1 MSHTPINTDISQINN
16 SLTNNSLSNIQN
28 LSKVIQPGSMQIPVA
43 NTSFSENFHL
53 PKEPQSM
60 NSIPHNAPPQT
71 TQQSSTTYGS
81 FRQGGHP
88 YQAQH
93 HQQQGQKPSHQQQGQ
108 QPSHQQ
114 QGQQPS
120 HQQQGQQPSHQQQG
134 QQPSHQQQGQ
144 QSSHQQQGQQSS
156 HQQQGQQ
163 SSHQQQGQQSS
174 HQQQG
179 QQSSHQQ
186 QGQPIPRPS
195 ATSNPSTQ
203 TSSTLFNNYLAQ
215 RNQANANPQPQ
226 KPIEDISLQV
236 YKKGDRLNGK
246 SRPQTFNPFTSKS
259 HQPENCGFIG
269 STFVIFDNRTKF
281 FIVNS
286 EEERQYDI
294 SMLKK
299 IFIPQNTVDYVKKQ
313 KTNTGMYK
321 SSLYPISL

>member
-1 MSHTPINTDISQINN
+1 VNNKSQDDSTYKPKMMSHTLINTDISQINN

-28 LSKVIQPGSMQIPVA
+28 LSKAIQPGSMQIPVA
-43 NTSFSENFHL
+43 NTSFGANFH
-53 PKEPQSM
+53 PPTEPQSM
-60 NSIPHNAPPQT
+60 NSIPHNAPPQN
-71 TQQSSTTYGS
+71 TQHSSTTYGS

-88 YQAQH
+88 YQAQQLQH
-93 HQQQGQKPSHQQQGQ
+93 
-108 QPSHQQ
+108 
-114 QGQQPS
+114 
-120 HQQQGQQPSHQQQG
+120 
-134 QQPSHQQQGQ
+134 QGQ

-281 FIVNS
+281 FIANS

>member
-1 MSHTPINTDISQINN
+1 LRSKKISLNNKSQDDSTYKPKIMIHNHINTDISQINN

-43 NTSFSENFHL
+43 NTSFGANFH
-53 PKEPQSM
+53 PPTEPQSM
-60 NSIPHNAPPQT
+60 NSIPYNAPPQT

-88 YQAQH
+88 YQA
-93 HQQQGQKPSHQQQGQ
+93 
-108 QPSHQQ
+108 
-114 QGQQPS
+114 
-120 HQQQGQQPSHQQQG
+120 
-134 QQPSHQQQGQ
+134 HQQQGQ
-144 QSSHQQQGQQSS
+144 QSNHQQQGQQSN

-163 SSHQQQGQQSS
+163 SNHQQQGQQSN

-179 QQSSHQQ
+179 QQ
-186 QGQPIPRPS
+186 IPRPNS
-195 ATSNPSTQ
+195 TQTPSTQ
-203 TSSTLFNNYLAQ
+203 TSSTLFNNYLSQ
-215 RNQANANPQPQ
+215 RNQANPNPQPQ

-281 FIVNS
+281 FIANS

>member
-1 MSHTPINTDISQINN
+1 MMSNTLINTDISQINN
-16 SLTNNSLSNIQN
+16 SLSNIQN
-28 LSKVIQPGSMQIPVA
+28 LSKAIQPGSMQIPVS
-43 NTSFSENFHL
+43 NTSFGENIHP

-88 YQAQH
+88 HQAQ
-93 HQQQGQKPSHQQQGQ
+93 QHQQQGQ
-108 QPSHQQ
+108 QS
-114 QGQQPS
+114 
-120 HQQQGQQPSHQQQG
+120 
-134 QQPSHQQQGQ
+134 SHQQQGQ

-174 HQQQG
+174 HQQQGQQSSYQQQG

-226 KPIEDISLQV
+226 KPTEDISLQV

-281 FIVNS
+281 FIANS

-313 KTNTGMYK
+313 KTNTG
-321 SSLYPISL
+321 I